1 MESNSNLG
9 MQESLLKME
18 QKFGYCQRTTFYPE
32 TMMLFLLFHVTPRQ
46 LLQEERTSES
56 KSESH
61 SQEIIDITSQKMFL
75 QRVSSTQI

>member
-9 MQESLLKME
+9 MQESFLKIGP
-18 QKFGYCQRTTFYPE
+18 KFGYCQRTAFYPE
-32 TMMLFLLFHVTPRQ
+32 TTMLFLLFHVTPRQ

-56 KSESH
+56 KSESP
-61 SQEIIDITSQKMFL
+61 SQEIIDVTSQKMFL